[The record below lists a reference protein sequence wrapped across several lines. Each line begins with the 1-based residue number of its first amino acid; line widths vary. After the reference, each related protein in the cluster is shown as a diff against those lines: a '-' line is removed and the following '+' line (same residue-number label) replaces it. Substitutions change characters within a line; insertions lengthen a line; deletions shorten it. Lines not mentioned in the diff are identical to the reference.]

1 MEQIGN
7 NIEKAISTLTSIKE
21 SLPQKAISKK
31 KPKLDWL
38 PEKYIAKYESTN
50 LLYSFCVEVFSKVEA
65 NMREDI
71 PETTMRSWFIEFIKA
86 GWTKEMVIRRYDGL
100 IRNKKYGTIDFS
112 SWVNAVPVFGEDEV
126 NVRVR
131 AKIDSLIQRGKYL
144 LENWTKATSLTTEDK
159 EAAELALEQEL
170 SFAFKNEKLNKID
183 EYKEKRR
190 AEIKRDREKAK

>member
-1 MEQIGN
+1 M
-7 NIEKAISTLTSIKE
+7 
-21 SLPQKAISKK
+21 PQKAISKK